1 MLREIREKF
10 NEIYSKKRLIGISIF
25 NRNKL
30 NEVYKIRKQ
39 EFTYYIN
46 EKLPANESL
55 NGVIEYYKLLVR
67 QTKNNT
73 IIGKGVA
80 TAITLPLWDNLVE
93 RVYEFSNNVT
103 EVILATLMLSILAV
117 SIIVI
122 IMNFQIFFEDFVY
135 GKINKI
141 ENMIYYLEEIYT
153 ERKIEESNLK
163 FNVKFNNKFR
173 KGIGYNPTF
182 VEKYYIKL

>member
-46 EKLPANESL
+46 KKLPANESL

-93 RVYEFSNNVT
+93 RVYEFSN
-103 EVILATLMLSILAV
+103 
-117 SIIVI
+117 
-122 IMNFQIFFEDFVY
+122 IF
-135 GKINKI
+135 
-141 ENMIYYLEEIYT
+141 
-153 ERKIEESNLK
+153 
-163 FNVKFNNKFR
+163 
-173 KGIGYNPTF
+173 
-182 VEKYYIKL
+182 